1 MDEIQAKIHELQ
13 QLRKDMDGAEGV
25 DAQELEDV
33 QAGLDS
39 LDLRWDTLTDEI
51 ESEDQ
56 RYYTLVKV
64 SSCSNTGSIRDDPY

>member
-1 MDEIQAKIHELQ
+1 MDEIQTKIHELE
-13 QLRKDMDGAEGV
+13 QLKKDMDGAEGV
-25 DAQELEDV
+25 DAQEMEDL

-56 RYYTLVKV
+56 RYCTLFRLFY
-64 SSCSNTGSIRDDPY
+64 C